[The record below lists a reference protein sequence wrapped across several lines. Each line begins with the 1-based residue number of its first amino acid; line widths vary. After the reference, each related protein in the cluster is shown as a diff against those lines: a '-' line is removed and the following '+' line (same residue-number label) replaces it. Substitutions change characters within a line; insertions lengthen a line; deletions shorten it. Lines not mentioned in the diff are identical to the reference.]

1 MSKIHIEDIQKEAQ
15 DIGWKLIS
23 DQYKNLD
30 VEMEFECPEVH
41 RVYLPYKKF
50 RRAAEC
56 PICKSNPLATL
67 EIKPLY
73 KRPGAQR
80 ILALDQATITSG
92 WAVYD
97 DGKLIKYGSFTV
109 KSASQ
114 DERRTEIKQW
124 LASMINNWKP
134 DLVALEDIQLQQFG
148 AKDGDNIEG
157 VTTFKTLAHLQGVL
171 MNYLF
176 ENKIPYEIIHVSVWR
191 KHCDIKGKSRS
202 DKKKSAQL
210 KVKEWYDVSVTT
222 DEADAICIGKYAAET
237 TIQKITM
244 LSW

>member
-1 MSKIHIEDIQKEAQ
+1 LFLEPEGVDSNEYYINGFSSSLPIDVQIAAIQTVPGLENAQLFRPGYAIEYDFFDPTQLK
-15 DIGWKLIS
+15 
-23 DQYKNLD
+23 
-30 VEMEFECPEVH
+30 H
-41 RVYLPYKKF
+41 
-50 RRAAEC
+50 
-56 PICKSNPLATL
+56 TL
-67 EIKPLY
+67 E
-73 KRPGAQR
+73 
-80 ILALDQATITSG
+80 T
-92 WAVYD
+92 
-97 DGKLIKYGSFTV
+97 KLIKYGSFTV